1 MIIINKHLLKCLVGR
16 ERNKQIRLSTE
27 TLMVYFMRR
36 PNELDVRNIEVKNK
50 EMLRK
55 RNHGLKIPN
64 SFLNILT
71 VIMELLF

>member
-1 MIIINKHLLKCLVGR
+1 
-16 ERNKQIRLSTE
+16 
-27 TLMVYFMRR
+27 MRR
-36 PNELDVRNIEVKNK
+36 PNELGVRNIEVKNK

-71 VIMELLF
+71 VIMKLLF